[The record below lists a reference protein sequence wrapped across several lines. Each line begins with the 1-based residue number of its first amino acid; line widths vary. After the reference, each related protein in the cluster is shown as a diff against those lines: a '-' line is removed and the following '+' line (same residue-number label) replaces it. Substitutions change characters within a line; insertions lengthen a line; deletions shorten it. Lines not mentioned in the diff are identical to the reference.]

1 MMDILS
7 ELTVF
12 KGFGG
17 VLMEVAFALIPLLI
31 FFGVCQI
38 FFLKL
43 PKSRIINIIKG
54 VVLTFLGLSLFL
66 QGVHVGFE
74 PAGTMIG
81 ETLGETEHR
90 WILLPIGF
98 ILGFVAT
105 IAEPAIRIL
114 NHEVEKVS
122 GGYIPQKVLLY
133 TLCIGVGLSISLSII
148 RILYGIPLYWMIL
161 PGYGIALTLIF
172 FSTPTFTSVAFD
184 SGGVATGP
192 MTVTFIMAIA
202 IGVASVTEGR
212 DPLVEGFGMIAL
224 VALTPILS
232 VLVLGLIYSW
242 KEKREAD
249 NG

>member
-1 MMDILS
+1 MADILS
-7 ELTVF
+7 ELTIF

-17 VLMEVAFALIPLLI
+17 VLLEVAFALVPLLI
-31 FFGVCQI
+31 FFGICQI

-43 PKSRIINIIKG
+43 PRQRIINILKG
-54 VVLTFLGLSLFL
+54 VVLTFIGLALFL

-74 PAGTMIG
+74 PAGTLIG
-81 ETLGETEHR
+81 ETLGEVEHR
-90 WILLPIGF
+90 WILFPIGF

-133 TLCIGVGLSISLSII
+133 TLCIGVGLSISLSIL
-148 RILYGIPLYWMIL
+148 RILYGIPLYWIII
-161 PGYGIALTLIF
+161 PGYGLALVLIF

-212 DPLVEGFGMIAL
+212 DPLVEGFGMIAI
-224 VALTPILS
+224 VALTPIIS

-242 KEKREAD
+242 KEKKESD
-249 NG
+249 ND

>member
-1 MMDILS
+1 MTEVLAEI
-7 ELTVF
+7 TIF
-12 KGFGG
+12 KGFGD
-17 VLMEVAFALIPLLI
+17 VLLEVAFALIPLLI
-31 FFGVCQI
+31 FFAICQI

-43 PKSRIINIIKG
+43 PRNRVLNIIKG
-54 VVLTFLGLSLFL
+54 VIFTFIGLALFL

-74 PAGTMIG
+74 PAGTLIG
-81 ETLGETEHR
+81 ETLGDMEHR
-90 WILLPIGF
+90 WVLIPVGF

-122 GGYIPQKVLLY
+122 GGYIPQKVLLF
-133 TLCIGVGLSISLSII
+133 TLCIGVGISISLAIL
-148 RILYGIPLYWMIL
+148 RIMYGIPLYWLIL
-161 PGYGIALTLIF
+161 PGYAIALVLIF
-172 FSTPTFTSVAFD
+172 FSTATFTSVAFD

-232 VLVLGLIYSW
+232 VLVLGQIYSW
-242 KEKREAD
+242 KERKEAD